1 MSIQSKLLVLV
12 LSLSVAFLASIGIYF
27 SIRAPIVTIEKEE
40 QYLLDINTSITI
52 EQAQIGK
59 LVTGYFKNEKDNFLI
74 NAEST
79 MKAFEKIG
87 QMQVLP
93 TITSDMKTYL
103 DIIVNLKDNIER
115 YSNELMTAYDRIIGY
130 GNELSINGNF
140 FNFFTSPKAQ
150 AHPDIEKIHAQLL
163 NFIFLS
169 SNVNNILDTSHM
181 IINEQFTKIE
191 EEVGHIEKRSQT
203 ISLIIIAALIVTAII
218 FAIMMTRKI
227 AHNTRIIEKAMERIK
242 EGDLTVQFDV
252 ASKDEI
258 GHLGKNL
265 ALFVRDLNQS
275 VTDIQA
281 ASSRTIA
288 VKEELLTSTV
298 ETSASADQIKKHT
311 TNMIS
316 VAEKLSSTIEQS
328 FDATET
334 ITDNIAKLGNQILEQ
349 TSMVEESTAS
359 VTQMIATV
367 ENIARM
373 TQKNREASER
383 LVKAAE
389 TGREKL
395 SMMISVVKGINET
408 VGTIREM
415 ANIIQNIS
423 AQTNLLAMNAAIEA
437 AHAGQYGKGFAVVA
451 DEIRKLA
458 EASGKSTK
466 DITLTLKQMLNK
478 IDEAT
483 ESSEVTTQAFA
494 QIGNEVESVSRS
506 LAEIHGSTTELS
518 SGGEQILKAMASLRD
533 VSAHVNEGSQAMS
546 ESSKAVDQSMT
557 LVKEIST
564 DVFAVFQEI
573 SKGVEDISAA
583 IDNVKR
589 LAIDVGTVSEDLDT
603 AVHRFKTV
611 AAEEETHYDGPEE
624 VQDVEVVQATVTEH

>member
-1 MSIQSKLLVLV
+1 
-12 LSLSVAFLASIGIYF
+12 
-27 SIRAPIVTIEKEE
+27 
-40 QYLLDINTSITI
+40 
-52 EQAQIGK
+52 
-59 LVTGYFKNEKDNFLI
+59 
-74 NAEST
+74 
-79 MKAFEKIG
+79 
-87 QMQVLP
+87 
-93 TITSDMKTYL
+93 
-103 DIIVNLKDNIER
+103 
-115 YSNELMTAYDRIIGY
+115 
-130 GNELSINGNF
+130 
-140 FNFFTSPKAQ
+140 
-150 AHPDIEKIHAQLL
+150 
-163 NFIFLS
+163 
-169 SNVNNILDTSHM
+169 
-181 IINEQFTKIE
+181 
-191 EEVGHIEKRSQT
+191 
-203 ISLIIIAALIVTAII
+203 
-218 FAIMMTRKI
+218 
-227 AHNTRIIEKAMERIK
+227 MERIK

-624 VQDVEVVQATVTEH
+624 VQDVEVVQATVTEQ